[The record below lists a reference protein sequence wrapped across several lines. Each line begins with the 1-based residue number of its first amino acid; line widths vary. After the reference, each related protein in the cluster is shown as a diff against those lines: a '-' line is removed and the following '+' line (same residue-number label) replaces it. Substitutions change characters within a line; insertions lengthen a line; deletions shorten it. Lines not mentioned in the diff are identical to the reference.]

1 VLAARAVVAA
11 PWAGLV
17 VRAALAFCA
26 EADPADTSAST
37 VAAATATRPGRP
49 GMPVIIVSGL
59 SRA

>member
-1 VLAARAVVAA
+1 VVAA

-37 VAAATATRPGRP
+37 VAAATAIRPGRP